1 MKDGHETSQPISAR
15 CKKGPKE
22 KQGGKV
28 KAKRGGLPSSGV
40 FREGLSVEERMKL
53 RQGADMER
61 ERSVPG
67 RGNCMC
73 KGPEVEKDWVCSR

>member
-1 MKDGHETSQPISAR
+1 MKDRHETSQPISAH

-28 KAKRGGLPSSGV
+28 KRGGLPSSGM
-40 FREGLSVEERMKL
+40 FREGLSVEERIKL
-53 RQGADMER
+53 REGADMER

-73 KGPEVEKDWVCSR
+73 KGPEVEKDMVCSR

>member
-1 MKDGHETSQPISAR
+1 MKDRRETSQPISAH

-28 KAKRGGLPSSGV
+28 KVKRRGLPSSGM
-40 FREGLSVEERMKL
+40 FREGLSVEERIKL
-53 RQGADMER
+53 GEGADMER

-73 KGPEVEKDWVCSR
+73 KGPEVEKDLVCSR